1 MVCPMDG
8 GMGWAKNWKIE
19 MIKDHLFLD
28 VLPWTTKLFCSMHQN
43 SRKYI
48 VKWQDENSNA
58 NSWNGGPY
66 GWRYGVGKKT
76 PHLWPWLTQS
86 WNDKRHESSPVFY
99 RHFFSLF
106 SLCVPYQ
113 IQCEA
118 WRKHY
123 CATCN
128 PMLTVHF
135 PITYNFNRSDY
146 FSGVRRAL
154 WFFFCLLTSFYI
166 V

>member
-1 MVCPMDG
+1 MSKF
-8 GMGWAKNWKIE
+8 KNWS
-19 MIKDHLFLD
+19 DLCLQHD
-28 VLPWTTKLFCSMHQN
+28 VQLVDQLQNTKLELFIFISCLWITLSN
-43 SRKYI
+43 FI
-48 VKWQDENSNA
+48 VKWQDEKSNA
-58 NSWNGGPY
+58 NSWNGWPY
-66 GWRYGVGKKT
+66 GCRYGVGKKT
-76 PHLWPWLTQS
+76 PNLWPWLTQS

-146 FSGVRRAL
+146 FSSVL
-154 WFFFCLLTSFYI
+154 KP
-166 V
+166 